1 MWRVDLYNDSTKETT
16 PHSYPTEAEAEA
28 AFVVLQA
35 AHPKRLVLMWED
47 GVTETA
53 PSDAPAGS
61 LADFRARTATGS
73 ADGLSERQSENLEE
87 SA

>member
-47 GVTETA
+47 GVPETA
-53 PSDAPAGS
+53 APVAPAGS
-61 LADFRARTATGS
+61 VSDFRVRTATSS
-73 ADGLSERQSENLEE
+73 ADGLSGAQIEE
-87 SA
+87 SEAS